1 VSAGTAAGAGP
12 VSSLWD
18 ELGIG
23 VRARR
28 DVLGIGVDG
37 LVGLALRR
45 NPLRSHLLVSRV
57 LGKHLPVDPARA
69 LACGRLLAGE
79 IGAVAGMPDA
89 ALVIGYC
96 ETATSLG
103 HAVADCLPGSY
114 YLHTTR
120 RRVPGRAPTLEFTES
135 HSHAAFHW
143 LMPADPGAVTEARPV
158 VLVDDELSTGRTALG
173 TIRALHAYAPHPS
186 YVVATLFDARP
197 ASARSGFDELAGEL
211 GVPIVVVSLL
221 TGEVTVP
228 ADIAERAARIRARTG
243 AAPAGAS
250 LAARRHKLR
259 RIVADWPAG
268 LPDGARHGWAPAHSD
283 RLSPALA
290 PVAREIAAGLT
301 KGGRT
306 LVLGTEEFMYVP
318 LRIADALVGTA
329 AGDVRFQST
338 TRSPVHVVDVEGYA
352 IRSGLSFPSPD
363 EPARISHVYNVRPG
377 MYDDIVVVLDDGAQA
392 ARGPGGGPRPA
403 GGAALAG
410 LLGGLRGCGAV
421 TLVTIPSFVPAER
434 TGTGI

>member
-1 VSAGTAAGAGP
+1 MSAGTAAGAGP
-12 VSSLWD
+12 VPSLWD
-18 ELGIG
+18 ELGIV

-28 DVLGIGVDG
+28 DVLGGGVDG

-45 NPLRSHLLVSRV
+45 NPLRAHLLVSRV

-69 LACGRLLAGE
+69 LACGCLLARE
-79 IGAVAGMPDA
+79 IGAGLPDA
-89 ALVIGYC
+89 PLVIGYC

-120 RRVPGRAPTLEFTES
+120 RRVPGRAPLLEFTES

-143 LMPADPGAVTEARPV
+143 LMPAVPGVIADPRPV

-186 YVVATLFDARP
+186 YTVATLFDARP

-221 TGEVTVP
+221 SGEVTVP
-228 ADIAERAARIRARTG
+228 ADIAERAARIRARAG
-243 AAPAGAS
+243 GAPADTS

-259 RIVADWPAG
+259 RIVADWPAD
-268 LPDGARHGWAPAHSD
+268 LPDGARHGWSPAQTD
-283 RLSPALA
+283 RLGPALV
-290 PVAREIAAGLT
+290 PLAREIATGLT

-306 LVLGTEEFMYVP
+306 LVLGTEELMYVP
-318 LRIADALVGTA
+318 LRIADALAATA
-329 AGDVRFQST
+329 AGDVWFQST
-338 TRSPVHVVDVEGYA
+338 TRSPVHVVDVDGYA
-352 IRSGLSFPSPD
+352 IRAGLSFPSPD

-377 MYDDIVVVLDDGAQA
+377 LYDDIVVVLDDAG
-392 ARGPGGGPRPA
+392 RVPGGPRPV

-410 LLGGLRGCGAV
+410 LLGGLRGCAAV
-421 TLVTIPSFVPAER
+421 TLVTIPSFVPAAP
-434 TGTGI
+434 